1 MDEKRAEHW
10 RAIHAAR
17 KRPKDAKRALRSAI
31 AKRERRAAR
40 IDAAVVAFQ
49 KSVRVVEA
57 VQADLQAAQRENDQ
71 AFLRAVTY
79 NMRNS

>member
-1 MDEKRAEHW
+1 MDETRAEHW

-17 KRPKDAKRALRSAI
+17 KRLKDAKRALRSAV
-31 AKRERRAAR
+31 AKRERCTAR
-40 IDAAVVAFQ
+40 VDAAVLAFQ
-49 KSVRVVEA
+49 KSVREIEA

-79 NMRNS
+79 NLRNS